1 MDKLTDTSN
10 FAGLDE
16 DTYNKLVGQLTTDQP
31 LSEDAASDWC
41 NEVFDVG
48 DDDDD
53 SIEDA

>member
-41 NEVFDVG
+41 NEVFDV